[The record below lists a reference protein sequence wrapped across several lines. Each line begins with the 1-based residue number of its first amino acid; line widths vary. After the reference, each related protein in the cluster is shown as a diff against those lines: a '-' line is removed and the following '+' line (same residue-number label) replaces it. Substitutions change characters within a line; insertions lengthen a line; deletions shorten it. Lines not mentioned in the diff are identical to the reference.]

1 MQFWSITGRF
11 LLVKNEKEKIYEKN
25 YVCNNDHS
33 LAISVV
39 VRAKRSEE

>member
-1 MQFWSITGRF
+1 M
-11 LLVKNEKEKIYEKN
+11 KN

-39 VRAKRSEE
+39 VRAKEVKNEDKKSSLLNRM